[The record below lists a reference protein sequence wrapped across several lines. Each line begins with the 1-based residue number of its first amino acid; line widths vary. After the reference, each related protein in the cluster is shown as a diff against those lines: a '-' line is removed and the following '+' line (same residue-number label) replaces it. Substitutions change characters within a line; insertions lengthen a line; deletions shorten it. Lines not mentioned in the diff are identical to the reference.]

1 MQQSSIDIRHVIT
14 VHHRHRQLC
23 RLSSHSRH
31 IHRLQLRMWNK
42 WRPYQVMYHLV
53 MTPVYVKQL
62 LSSCMNE
69 IILTWTVHILWECS
83 TSFKP
88 TFKLTVVCTILNI
101 VYFRLSQAVSWSC
114 SLASCFKPNFAHNI
128 LEFLHN
134 TLEYNKFCWL
144 RLVKDVQMGSVQYD

>member
-23 RLSSHSRH
+23 RLGSHSRH

-42 WRPYQVMYHLV
+42 WRPYQAMYHLV

-69 IILTWTVHILWECS
+69 IILT
-83 TSFKP
+83 
-88 TFKLTVVCTILNI
+88 
-101 VYFRLSQAVSWSC
+101 
-114 SLASCFKPNFAHNI
+114 
-128 LEFLHN
+128 
-134 TLEYNKFCWL
+134 
-144 RLVKDVQMGSVQYD
+144 